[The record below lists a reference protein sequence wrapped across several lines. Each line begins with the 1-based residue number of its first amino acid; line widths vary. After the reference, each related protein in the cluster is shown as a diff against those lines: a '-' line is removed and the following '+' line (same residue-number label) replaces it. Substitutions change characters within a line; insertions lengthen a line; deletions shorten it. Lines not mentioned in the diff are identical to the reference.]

1 MGSPE
6 ASKRSILH
14 HLRIIDRILNPFGVP
29 TMDEHNNNIDE
40 AIKRFQKVL
49 NHPNTD
55 RIYLVPPHGRWR
67 IWLKD
72 DFTDFIDILKERK
85 EDFRNGIFDLREADD
100 VIAELNGDLE
110 TVMERFEEQLEIQHR
125 FNNVDKYEGFEEAL
139 VAIGSKRHKKSRKP
153 KSHRRKSRKPKSHR
167 RKSRKPKRHRK
178 RRKTRRRR
186 KM

>member
-1 MGSPE
+1 MASPRE
-6 ASKRSILH
+6 ASKRSILEQ
-14 HLRIIDRILNPFGVP
+14 LRIIERILDPFEVP

-55 RIYLVPPHGRWR
+55 RIHRRGLW
-67 IWLKD
+67 IKD

-85 EDFRNGIFDLREADD
+85 EDFKNGIFDLEEA
-100 VIAELNGDLE
+100 VEIIAELNEDLE
-110 TVMERFEEQLEIQHR
+110 TVMERFQEQLEIQER

-139 VAIGSKRHKKSRKP
+139 RAIGARRTRRRKP
-153 KSHRRKSRKPKSHR
+153 KRHSKKRKSK
-167 RKSRKPKRHRK
+167 KPKRHRK
-178 RRKTRRRR
+178 KRKSRKSR

>member
-1 MGSPE
+1 MASPRE
-6 ASKRSILH
+6 ASKRSILEQ
-14 HLRIIDRILNPFGVP
+14 LQIINRILDPFEVP

-49 NHPNTD
+49 NHPNTG
-55 RIYLVPPHGRWR
+55 RIHNGRGLW
-67 IWLKD
+67 IKD

-85 EDFRNGIFDLREADD
+85 EDFRNGIFDLEETVE

-125 FNNVDKYEGFEEAL
+125 FNNVDKYEGFDEAL
-139 VAIGSKRHKKSRKP
+139 VAIGSKRRKR
-153 KSHRRKSRKPKSHR
+153 KTKRHRRKSRKSKIKRKTKTHR
-167 RKSRKPKRHRK
+167 KKRKS
-178 RRKTRRRR
+178 RRRR

>member
-1 MGSPE
+1 MASPE
-6 ASKRSILH
+6 TSKRSILYQ
-14 HLRIIDRILNPFGVP
+14 LRIIDRILNPFGVP

-55 RIYLVPPHGRWR
+55 RIHDGRAGAARLW
-67 IWLKD
+67 IKD

-85 EDFRNGIFDLREADD
+85 EDFRNGIFNLREADD

-110 TVMERFEEQLEIQHR
+110 TVMERFEEQLEIQER
-125 FNNVDKYEGFEEAL
+125 FNNVDKYEGFDEAL
-139 VAIGSKRHKKSRKP
+139 VAIGSKKRRKT
-153 KSHRRKSRKPKSHR
+153 KRHRRKSRKSKGKRKTNRR
-167 RKSRKPKRHRK
+167 RKKRKS
-178 RRKTRRRR
+178 RRRR